1 VIRSCGNQWLCLS
14 CTSSGQLLFH
24 LHGHHDSSEAS
35 IDGPPERSL
44 DVCFEDEMIILWA
57 RGALFRVWY
66 LGQWPRNPYSSEA
79 EAELP
84 RRCPGL
90 ELRDCLEKI
99 AISLLAGH
107 DSAYACFLVMS
118 ILKLRSAGTSNTNLH
133 YYDFRSHNHLSVTL
147 SIWLEG
153 ITTNRYIE
161 EDLDDL
167 AALRL
172 ASSYD
177 IPQILPPVFLARRL
191 AGSLTRP
198 N

>member
-1 VIRSCGNQWLCLS
+1 
-14 CTSSGQLLFH
+14 
-24 LHGHHDSSEAS
+24 
-35 IDGPPERSL
+35 
-44 DVCFEDEMIILWA
+44 
-57 RGALFRVWY
+57 
-66 LGQWPRNPYSSEA
+66 
-79 EAELP
+79 
-84 RRCPGL
+84 L
-90 ELRDCLEKI
+90 ELRDCLEKL

-118 ILKLRSAGTSNTNLH
+118 ILKLRSAGTSNTNLQ
-133 YYDFRSHNHLSVTL
+133 YYDFNHLSVTL

-167 AALRL
+167 TALRL

-177 IPQILPPVFLARRL
+177 IPQILPPVFSARRL